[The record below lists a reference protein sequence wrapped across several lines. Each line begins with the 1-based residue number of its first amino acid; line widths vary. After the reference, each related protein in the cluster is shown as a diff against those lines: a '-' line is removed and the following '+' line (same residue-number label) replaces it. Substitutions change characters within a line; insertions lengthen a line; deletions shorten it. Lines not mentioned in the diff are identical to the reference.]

1 MGMSKYAMKLMDSIK
16 RWEKNLNI
24 VNEVLNAW
32 LTVQRKWM
40 YLESI
45 FLDSDDIRL
54 QLPEEAKKFD
64 KIHKVFKE
72 LMERTAAS
80 PNAIQAC
87 CGNDRLNELKGLTA
101 ELDRTQKSLTDY
113 LDTKRAL
120 FPRFYFISDDELL
133 SILGSS
139 DPQAVQP
146 HSLKLFD
153 NAKEIVF
160 KPGSK

>member
-1 MGMSKYAMKLMDSIK
+1 MLIK
-16 RWEKNLNI
+16 ILSFYSQI
-24 VNEVLNAW
+24 
-32 LTVQRKWM
+32 VQRKWM

-45 FLDSDDIRL
+45 FIDSDDIRL

-64 KIHKVFKE
+64 KIHKQFKT
-72 LMERTAAS
+72 LMDKTFES
-80 PNAIQAC
+80 PNALGAC
-87 CGNDRLNELKGLTA
+87 CTDGRLPELKALTA

-113 LDTKRAL
+113 LDTKRTA

-146 HSLKLFD
+146 HTLKLFD
-153 NAKEIVF
+153 NCKMLKFGKA
-160 KPGSK
+160 GSKQVFGMSSDENEGE